1 MNKEMNEESMKK
13 EMMEIKMKEWNKNKT
28 KIIKKNN

>member
-13 EMMEIKMKEWNKNKT
+13 EMMEIKMKEWNKKKT
-28 KIIKKNN
+28 KQNKNN